1 MRVIV
6 LATSSV
12 KCDFDDLDMC
22 GYRDLSKAGS
32 NWVQSR
38 NSEPLTRMYSYLRTT
53 HVRPGLFY
61 ERSVEAGLTSGCIN
75 TLPALRNKNSSLSSF
90 SIFIAEGRRP
100 QNDAPVLS
108 SSSYLLWSCIPPDSC
123 QSSL

>member
-1 MRVIV
+1 MSVIV

-38 NSEPLTRMYSYLRTT
+38 KSAPLTRMYGYLRTA
-53 HVRPGLFY
+53 H
-61 ERSVEAGLTSGCIN
+61 
-75 TLPALRNKNSSLSSF
+75 
-90 SIFIAEGRRP
+90 
-100 QNDAPVLS
+100 
-108 SSSYLLWSCIPPDSC
+108 
-123 QSSL
+123 